1 MKILHGKTDIGRRR
15 KVNQDTFAVLSPS
28 ADLALCVVCDGMG
41 GAVGGAEASRLAC
54 DTFCETVSGLMEEI
68 EEISGAVCSDA
79 EACAALRR
87 RLAGCI
93 PDSLCDAVNAANA
106 AVFAAAEQ
114 DHTLQGMGT
123 TLVALFCWEDYACAV
138 NVGDSRLY
146 AVTDDEIR
154 QLSRDHSYVQ
164 YLIDMGKL
172 TAEEAKQS
180 SNRNIITRAVGTAAD
195 LDCDIIDIPP
205 ELAKNATFLLCSDGL
220 SGMVEDGQM
229 AEIIRGEGSAE
240 EKVDALVDRANAAG
254 GTDNITVVLCRR

>member
-54 DTFCETVSGLMEEI
+54 DTFCASVSGLMEEI
-68 EEISGAVCSDA
+68 VEISNTVCSDA
-79 EACAALRR
+79 EACAALRG
-87 RLAGCI
+87 RLTGCI
-93 PDSLCDAVNAANA
+93 PDALCDAVDAANA
-106 AVFAAAEQ
+106 AVYAAAEA
-114 DHTLQGMGT
+114 DTTLQGMGT
-123 TLVALFCWEDYACAV
+123 TLVALFCWADFACAV

-146 AVTDDEIR
+146 AVTDGEIR

-180 SNRNIITRAVGTAAD
+180 SNRNIITRAVGTGPSIDCDLIEIPAD
-195 LDCDIIDIPP
+195 LVG
-205 ELAKNATFLLCSDGL
+205 KATFLLCSDGL

-229 AEIIRGEGSAE
+229 AEIIRGEGTAE
-240 EKVDALVDRANAAG
+240 EKVDALVDRANGAG
-254 GTDNITVVLCRR
+254 GNDNITAVLCRR